1 MLKKLSRVVRTIVL
15 LSAFLSGFIASAQ
28 NKAIRGTVVD
38 GTGAPVIGAAVVVV
52 GNTSIGA
59 VTDVNGS
66 FRLNVPSGANL
77 EVSCIGYASQ
87 VVPVGDQTEFNFV
100 LVEDT
105 EFIDE
110 TVVIGYGVQ
119 RKSDLTGSVASVRS
133 EELMDRST
141 SDAAAALQGKAAGV
155 QVFNDSGAPGEG
167 SSIRV
172 RGIPRSFHDRVHG
185 GPEGRRLRRH
195 LRCAGR

>member
-1 MLKKLSRVVRTIVL
+1 MLKKLSRAVGVIVL
-15 LSAFLSGFIASAQ
+15 LSVFLGGFIASAQ
-28 NKAIRGTVVD
+28 NRAIRGTVVD

-59 VTDVNGS
+59 VSDVDGS
-66 FRLNVPSGANL
+66 FRLSVPAGSNL

-87 VVPVGDQTEFNFV
+87 VVPVGDKTEFNFV
-100 LVEDT
+100 LVEDS

-133 EELMDRST
+133 EELMDR
-141 SDAAAALQGKAAGV
+141 
-155 QVFNDSGAPGEG
+155 
-167 SSIRV
+167 
-172 RGIPRSFHDRVHG
+172 
-185 GPEGRRLRRH
+185 
-195 LRCAGR
+195 